1 MVCARHTYL
10 LSSGKY
16 LREAVVANWGEVLER
31 LVRERGSAL
40 VSYGYLLTGNTRD
53 AEDLFHDA
61 VVRTF
66 SRGRASVSLGEAEAY
81 VRRAMFT
88 AHMDAGRK
96 ESSWRRAFHLL
107 KEDDSQ
113 ASGAAGVEFRTD
125 LQEALRHLT
134 PRERACTVLRF
145 YDDLTAAAIGRELGI
160 SEGAVRRYLSDAA
173 LKLRGSLGAIEDDPS
188 VGAEYTT
195 VKETNN
201 EGRVYRP

>member
-1 MVCARHTYL
+1 MPSWAET
-10 LSSGKY
+10 
-16 LREAVVANWGEVLER
+16 LED
-31 LVRERGSAL
+31 LVRRRGASL
-40 VSYGYLLTGNTRD
+40 VAYGYLLTGNSRD

-66 SRGRASVSLGEAEAY
+66 SRGKGHVSAGEAEAY

-88 AHMDAGRK
+88 AHLDANRK
-96 ESSWRRAFHLL
+96 DQSWRKIFHLL
-107 KEDDSQ
+107 GNEES
-113 ASGAAGVEFRTD
+113 SGHTSPVEFRTD

-173 LKLRGSLGAIEDDPS
+173 VKLRGHLGALEDNPS
-188 VGAEYTT
+188 QGVTYGTVQETT
-195 VKETNN
+195 ART
-201 EGRVYRP
+201 RTSQP

>member
-1 MVCARHTYL
+1 MST
-10 LSSGKY
+10 
-16 LREAVVANWGEVLER
+16 WGQVLER
-31 LVRERGSAL
+31 LVRDRGGAL
-40 VSYGYLLTGNTRD
+40 VSYGYLLTGNSRD

-66 SRGRASVSLGEAEAY
+66 SRGKGNVTLGEAEAY

-88 AHMDAGRK
+88 AHMDEGRK
-96 ESSWRRAFHLL
+96 NSSWKRVFHLL
-107 KEDDSQ
+107 HNDD
-113 ASGAAGVEFRTD
+113 AEAGGAASVEFRTD

-160 SEGAVRRYLSDAA
+160 TEGAVRRYLSDAA
-173 LKLRGSLGAIEDDPS
+173 LKLRGTLGAIEDNPS

-195 VKETNN
+195 VKETTQD
-201 EGRVYRP
+201 RRFARP

>member
-1 MVCARHTYL
+1 VPSWAET
-10 LSSGKY
+10 
-16 LREAVVANWGEVLER
+16 LED
-31 LVRERGSAL
+31 LVRRRGGSL
-40 VSYGYLLTGNTRD
+40 VAYGYLLTGNSRD

-66 SRGRASVSLGEAEAY
+66 SRGKGHVTAGEAEAY

-88 AHMDAGRK
+88 AHLDAGRK
-96 ESSWRRAFHLL
+96 SESWRRVFHLL
-107 KEDDSQ
+107 KSDDSDSHSS
-113 ASGAAGVEFRTD
+113 AVEFRTD

-173 LKLRGSLGAIEDDPS
+173 VKLRGQLGALEDNPS
-188 VGAEYTT
+188 QGVTYGTVQETT
-195 VKETNN
+195 TT
-201 EGRVYRP
+201 RARTWQP

>member
-1 MVCARHTYL
+1 MATWNYTL
-10 LSSGKY
+10 DQ
-16 LREAVVANWGEVLER
+16 
-31 LVRERGSAL
+31 LVRKRGGAL
-40 VSYGYLLTGNTRD
+40 VAYGYLLTGNSRD

-66 SRGRASVSLGEAEAY
+66 SRGKGNVSLPEAESY

-88 AHMDAGRK
+88 AHIDAGRK
-96 ESSWRRAFHLL
+96 DSNWRRVLHLV
-107 KEDDSQ
+107 KSDESQ
-113 ASGAAGVEFRTD
+113 SSPAASVEFRTD

-173 LKLRGSLGAIEDDPS
+173 VKLRGQLGSFEDDPTQGVS
-188 VGAEYTT
+188 LAE
-195 VKETNN
+195 
-201 EGRVYRP
+201 VYEPTLGKKATLS

>member
-1 MVCARHTYL
+1 
-10 LSSGKY
+10 
-16 LREAVVANWGEVLER
+16 VASWAETLEE
-31 LVRERGSAL
+31 LVRKRGSAL
-40 VSYGYLLTGNTRD
+40 TAYGYLLTGNSRD

-66 SRGRASVSLGEAEAY
+66 SRGKSDVSMGEAEAY

-96 ESSWRRAFHLL
+96 DRSWRKVFHLL
-107 KEDDSQ
+107 KGEE
-113 ASGAAGVEFRTD
+113 ASTNSGSVEFRTD

-160 SEGAVRRYLSDAA
+160 TEGAVRRYLSDAA
-173 LKLRGSLGAIEDDPS
+173 VKLRGQLGALEDNPS
-188 VGAEYTT
+188 QGVTYGTVQETATT
-195 VKETNN
+195 RSRTWQ
-201 EGRVYRP
+201 P